1 MKKNNQ
7 NRVGGKGRVLLVLF
21 FLTISLSAC
30 SGLNLHFF
38 GNEKADKT
46 ESKDKE
52 SNAENK
58 GEKAEESDTEKKSKP
73 QKQKN
78 VKEEK
83 VDTEKESEKTSKKDK
98 KQDSA
103 KVKVWNKKDKTQK
116 QGDNTAQKPLPK
128 EKNVLLTDK
137 ECREIILE
145 EYWKYDMMLKREGLE
160 LNVSAPVG
168 EFPDQYLYSVV
179 GDDLYSEAMHDMGF
193 DRGVNIV
200 RERYPGPYM
209 TYLLFSDAEGW
220 QTFINRERWVP
231 SACFYINLKTGMVF
245 FTSDSRGIYRI
256 PNDQVIWYMPDAY
269 DGYANLDFLLSG
281 LAETGYIESK
291 WDYTWKYDLDN
302 WDFDNPPYSEGEAP
316 EGCARIMLFHEQ
328 TQEYLGCFDV
338 EKETQSIYD
347 VETGKLIYQNP
358 ASNYPKKKITAK
370 NAAKETEDIVRK
382 LEFLD
387 FDKEKLTFLAGDMV
401 FFEEIHNKAYSIGVK
416 VGDDD
421 HISYLFFINQDG
433 TKVGSFNHVTQ
444 SYDIIYGNHMWWSRL

>member
-7 NRVGGKGRVLLVLF
+7 SRAVGKGRVLFVLF

-30 SGLNLHFF
+30 SGLNLNFF
-38 GNEKADKT
+38 GDKKAEAET

-52 SNAENK
+52 NK
-58 GEKAEESDTEKKSKP
+58 EEDKVEKA
-73 QKQKN
+73 
-78 VKEEK
+78 
-83 VDTEKESEKTSKKDK
+83 DTEKESEKTSKKDK
-98 KQDSA
+98 KQDSS
-103 KVKVWNKKDKTQK
+103 KVKVWNNKNKTQK
-116 QGDNTAQKPLPK
+116 QEDNIDQKPLPK

-145 EYWKYDMMLKREGLE
+145 EYWKYDMLLKRKGWE
-160 LNVSAPVG
+160 LDISAPVG
-168 EFPDQYLYSVV
+168 EFPDQYLFLVTD
-179 GDDLYSEAMHDMGF
+179 DDLYRKAMHDMGF
-193 DRGVNIV
+193 DHGVNIV

-209 TYLLFSDAEGW
+209 TYLLFPDAEAQ
-220 QTFINRERWVP
+220 QTFIDNKEWV
-231 SACFYINLKTGMVF
+231 SVACFYINLKTGMVF
-245 FTSDSRGIYRI
+245 FTAGPNGIYRI
-256 PNDQVIWYMPDAY
+256 PNDQVIWYTPDAY
-269 DGYANLDFLLSG
+269 DGYANLEFLLSG
-281 LAETGYIESK
+281 LAEAGYIESK

-328 TQEYLGCFDV
+328 TQEYLGCFDI
-338 EKETQSIYD
+338 EKATQSIYD

-370 NAAKETEDIVRK
+370 NAAQETEDIVRK

-401 FFEEIHNKAYSIGVK
+401 SFEEIHDKAYSIGVK

-433 TKVGSFNHVTQ
+433 TKVGSFNHATQ